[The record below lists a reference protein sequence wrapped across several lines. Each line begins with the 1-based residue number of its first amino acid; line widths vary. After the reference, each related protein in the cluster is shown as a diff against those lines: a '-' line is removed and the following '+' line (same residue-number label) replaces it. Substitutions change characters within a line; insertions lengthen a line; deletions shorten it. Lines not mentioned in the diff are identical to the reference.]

1 MSARFGEVL
10 RDYRRAAGLTQ
21 EELAER
27 AGVSPRSISEMER
40 GGAHV
45 PRRDTIALLA
55 GALELSGAERE
66 AFEGLIDER
75 RRQSSSS
82 QFELDSERP
91 RHNLPRMLTSF
102 VGREPELEELAPLL
116 ASSPLLTLVG
126 AGGVGKT
133 RLAQELVRDQ
143 AGSYVD
149 GSWLVELA
157 GLTDASLLPSTVA
170 AAVGLHDVQARN
182 VTGVLAEYL
191 SHRHLLLVLDNCE
204 HLVDACA
211 DLVVQLLR
219 TCRGLHVLATSREPL
234 AIPGEAIRRVLPL
247 EVPDLHM
254 PLEPEKLMQ
263 SPAVRLFIE
272 RARAV
277 NPSLIVSAQN
287 ARAIARICV
296 GVDGIPLALE
306 LAAARTRMLT
316 VEELAERLEQDSGI
330 LASTNRAGLPQH
342 RTMRATLDWSHAF
355 LGDDEQV
362 LLRRLSVFAGGWTLA
377 AAETVCS
384 GAGID
389 PDAVL
394 DLLAQLV
401 DRSLVLVDARDTV
414 ARYRLLEPVRQYAA
428 ERLEASGESATYRAR
443 HAAAMLE
450 LVFTHQAGAAGP
462 DETASLDRLEVEH
475 DNLRAALRWT
485 LSHAEDVSALR
496 CSAALFRFW
505 ERRGHFQE
513 GCAWLERALRNVP
526 DTPTPERSWA
536 LNALAFLCWRGGD
549 TERARPIA
557 EEALSVS
564 RVAGAPRDVA
574 QALLNLGMTA
584 YVNNQPM
591 LALPYLEDSVEMA
604 RKGGNV
610 PQLSTALTFLART
623 RLWIEGPFDRR
634 ARLDLEESLDL
645 ARSAQSLYAM
655 GHALATLG
663 DLVWGQGDTQR
674 ALPMWRE
681 AMLVRSQLTDRRGI
695 AGCLERG
702 ALMLAA
708 SDRFLAA
715 AWLFGA
721 AEAQHRALGIA
732 LRHDEE
738 IDHEHLLSVTQRALG
753 ADFAEAFAA
762 GRASASDEAVARA
775 LEETRDLSAV
785 DGRVPGLEHA
795 ARIVL
800 PHPGV

>member
-1 MSARFGEVL
+1 
-10 RDYRRAAGLTQ
+10 
-21 EELAER
+21 
-27 AGVSPRSISEMER
+27 
-40 GGAHV
+40 
-45 PRRDTIALLA
+45 
-55 GALELSGAERE
+55 
-66 AFEGLIDER
+66 
-75 RRQSSSS
+75 
-82 QFELDSERP
+82 
-91 RHNLPRMLTSF
+91 
-102 VGREPELEELAPLL
+102 
-116 ASSPLLTLVG
+116 
-126 AGGVGKT
+126 
-133 RLAQELVRDQ
+133 
-143 AGSYVD
+143 
-149 GSWLVELA
+149 
-157 GLTDASLLPSTVA
+157 
-170 AAVGLHDVQARN
+170 
-182 VTGVLAEYL
+182 
-191 SHRHLLLVLDNCE
+191 
-204 HLVDACA
+204 
-211 DLVVQLLR
+211 
-219 TCRGLHVLATSREPL
+219 
-234 AIPGEAIRRVLPL
+234 
-247 EVPDLHM
+247 
-254 PLEPEKLMQ
+254 
-263 SPAVRLFIE
+263 
-272 RARAV
+272 
-277 NPSLIVSAQN
+277 
-287 ARAIARICV
+287 
-296 GVDGIPLALE
+296 
-306 LAAARTRMLT
+306 
-316 VEELAERLEQDSGI
+316 
-330 LASTNRAGLPQH
+330 
-342 RTMRATLDWSHAF
+342 
-355 LGDDEQV
+355 
-362 LLRRLSVFAGGWTLA
+362 VFAGGWTLA

-462 DETASLDRLEVEH
+462 DEIASLDRLEVEH

-674 ALPMWRE
+674 ALPLWRE